1 MRGVVNIKGSL
12 VVCTILEKLLVY
24 VYNITGDFIF
34 IEVNVFKIDIML
46 CIFHK
51 YEGVFLLG
59 RINLKD
65 RSVGFCNVNGLFIF
79 LFKTFQN

>member
-1 MRGVVNIKGSL
+1 MA
-12 VVCTILEKLLVY
+12 CTIMEKLLVY

-34 IEVNVFKIDIML
+34 IWLNVFKIEIML

-59 RINLKD
+59 HINFKD
-65 RSVGFCNVNGLFIF
+65 RSVGFSDVNGLFIF
-79 LFKTFQN
+79 LFKTF